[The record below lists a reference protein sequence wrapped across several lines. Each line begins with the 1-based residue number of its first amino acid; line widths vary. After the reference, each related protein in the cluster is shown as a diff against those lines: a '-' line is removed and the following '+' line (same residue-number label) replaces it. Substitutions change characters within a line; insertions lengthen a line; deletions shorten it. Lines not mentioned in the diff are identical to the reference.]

1 MALSDD
7 DFNADFDA
15 AVADRV
21 FSAAVVGLV
30 GEGGFRD
37 AAARVLAVWIA
48 PSGGILSPR
57 PLIVDLEQLY

>member
-30 GEGGFRD
+30 GEGGFLD
-37 AAARVLAVWIA
+37 AAARVLAVRISS
-48 PSGGILSPR
+48 PGGILSPR
-57 PLIVDLEQLY
+57 PLIVDQEQLY